1 MTEYNTQQR
10 LLTRKEAAEFLNI
23 KEETLAVWK
32 CTHKYNLPVVKVGR
46 LCRYR
51 KEDLLNFIERRTVCT
66 DTYAESPL
74 TRTRNL
80 VVKPIIH
87 SRS

>member
-1 MTEYNTQQR
+1 MTEYTQQR

-74 TRTRNL
+74 TRGRNL
-80 VVKPIIH
+80 VVNPIIRN
-87 SRS
+87 RS